1 MSRRP
6 PLTTSSDARPSSAI
20 YLGDAKGAIDNP
32 LFTPPQDPRLLPH
45 QLPSP
50 PHTNSTS
57 GSAGDKDSSTSGSIR
72 LPTAHL
78 REHQH
83 QTMLNGRSRLAQ
95 STSTVESEELDPD
108 ELTARLPDD
117 LRESDSG
124 DSASARR
131 SRSLADRNRQV
142 RSSPVIYLVTGLS
155 FLLFFP
161 LQFAFHPLNSWFD
174 AICSCPCLLAAA
186 SQPNLKP
193 CNSLMFPASSSPPAA
208 AHL

>member
-1 MSRRP
+1 MIRMIYDRRWQGNGEVTGSGSLWMGPSVSLLDPTTTAGFCRGRIEALMSRRP

-20 YLGDAKGAIDNP
+20 YLGDAQGALDNP

-57 GSAGDKDSSTSGSIR
+57 GSAGDKDSSSSGSIR
-72 LPTAHL
+72 LPAAHLRESL

-95 STSTVESEELDPD
+95 STSTVDSEELDPD

-117 LRESDSG
+117 RRESESG
-124 DSASARR
+124 DSASVHRIL
-131 SRSLADRNRQV
+131 SVEDRNRQV
-142 RSSPVIYLVTGLS
+142 RSSPVV
-155 FLLFFP
+155 
-161 LQFAFHPLNSWFD
+161 
-174 AICSCPCLLAAA
+174 
-186 SQPNLKP
+186 
-193 CNSLMFPASSSPPAA
+193 
-208 AHL
+208 

>member
-1 MSRRP
+1 MQALAPTTTAGICRGRIEALMSRRP

-20 YLGDAKGAIDNP
+20 YLGDANGTIDNP
-32 LFTPPQDPRLLPH
+32 LFTPPQDPHLLPH

-57 GSAGDKDSSTSGSIR
+57 GSAGDKDSSSSGSIR

-95 STSTVESEELDPD
+95 STSTVDSEELDPD

-117 LRESDSG
+117 RRESDSS
-124 DSASARR
+124 DNASARR
-131 SRSLADRNRQV
+131 AASLADRNRQV
-142 RSSPVIYLVTGLS
+142 RSSPVI
-155 FLLFFP
+155 
-161 LQFAFHPLNSWFD
+161 
-174 AICSCPCLLAAA
+174 
-186 SQPNLKP
+186 
-193 CNSLMFPASSSPPAA
+193 
-208 AHL
+208 

>member
-6 PLTTSSDARPSSAI
+6 PLTTSSDVRPSSAI
-20 YLGDAKGAIDNP
+20 YLGDAKGDVDNP

-95 STSTVESEELDPD
+95 STSTVDLEELDPD

-117 LRESDSG
+117 RRESDSS

-131 SRSLADRNRQV
+131 ALSLADRNRQV
-142 RSSPVIYLVTGLS
+142 RSSPVIYFVTGLS
-155 FLLFFP
+155 FPFP
-161 LQFAFHPLNSWFD
+161 LS
-174 AICSCPCLLAAA
+174 
-186 SQPNLKP
+186 NLR
-193 CNSLMFPASSSPPAA
+193 SVR
-208 AHL
+208 